1 MLQFVNKLQAKYSN
15 VEFYNFLYADG
26 FLPEDFNDSSHLTDT
41 GAIKFSKLL
50 AHVIYPQK

>member
-1 MLQFVNKLQAKYSN
+1 MLGFVNKLQKKYAN
-15 VEFYNFLYADG
+15 VEFYNFMYADG

-50 AHVIYPQK
+50 SNVIYPH